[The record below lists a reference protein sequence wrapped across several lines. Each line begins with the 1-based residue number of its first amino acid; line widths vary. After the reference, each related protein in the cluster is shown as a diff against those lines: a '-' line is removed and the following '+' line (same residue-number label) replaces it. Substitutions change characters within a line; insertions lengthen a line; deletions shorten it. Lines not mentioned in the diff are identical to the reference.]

1 MILWQ
6 AFALL
11 SFGLVI
17 VAISA
22 ITMLEHT
29 GLFCMRVFDLGISTM
44 LLPTFSQGVG
54 KLGPL
59 SNLRTIFVGQV
70 DWDHDYDGYASQD
83 GRSILQW
90 STWDLLVQGSGI
102 HGRDTSQEVSCET
115 VTSSS
120 RSRVR
125 TVGCHHVVDGREVD
139 CIIGNGD
146 HDGEDHRSDPVYL
159 RWSQGSPSE
168 TEQTKRFQW
177 SQPKKK
183 LESLFRKDCVAAFG
197 SSNLPLPMN
206 IGQEDEE
213 GEQISNVDG
222 DIGHSDLTDTE
233 TPLSVDVLESFQEGE
248 DEGIGETRE
257 ERHGE
262 YNWLSN
268 KHLKGSNDVVSEFP
282 ECESIFLEFVGS
294 IDVALASLPSP
305 LGFLIQHT
313 CSSRFRN
320 GKEVDDLDCK
330 TKDELDVEDPSVRS
344 VLLDEAT
351 NDWPNR
357 GTAYRRQDDVGD
369 GILMSID
376 VVQVGYHSQ
385 SDGSS
390 SGRNTT

>member
-1 MILWQ
+1 
-6 AFALL
+6 
-11 SFGLVI
+11 
-17 VAISA
+17 
-22 ITMLEHT
+22 
-29 GLFCMRVFDLGISTM
+29 MR
-44 LLPTFSQGVG
+44 
-54 KLGPL
+54 
-59 SNLRTIFVGQV
+59 
-70 DWDHDYDGYASQD
+70 AS
-83 GRSILQW
+83 
-90 STWDLLVQGSGI
+90 
-102 HGRDTSQEVSCET
+102 
-115 VTSSS
+115 
-120 RSRVR
+120 
-125 TVGCHHVVDGREVD
+125 
-139 CIIGNGD
+139 
-146 HDGEDHRSDPVYL
+146 
-159 RWSQGSPSE
+159 
-168 TEQTKRFQW
+168 
-177 SQPKKK
+177 
-183 LESLFRKDCVAAFG
+183 
-197 SSNLPLPMN
+197 
-206 IGQEDEE
+206 
-213 GEQISNVDG
+213 
-222 DIGHSDLTDTE
+222 
-233 TPLSVDVLESFQEGE
+233 
-248 DEGIGETRE
+248 GETRE

-313 CSSRFRN
+313 CSSRFRD

-351 NDWPNR
+351 NDGPNR